1 MSRAAGKSTA
11 TVHVTRMESA
21 GADSGTA
28 AATDEPTTDE
38 YNPSEEAS
46 ATALVK
52 AQLDS
57 WKQRKRGLQ
66 QLPFAVQ
73 NSTSIA
79 AVVAVFEAAAGTFL
93 ECIDVSEGM
102 ALQIRQLVFSGAV
115 PQLNGGWR
123 CVYALLASFKLGR
136 RAGSPTSGELDRLR
150 QAFDRKVSATSQTAP
165 GLSVAF
171 SLKVAS
177 RHQDQEMR
185 GMSLEAARSHL
196 LMRWDRF
203 NFDFDFKFAAAGSGG
218 GSGSA
223 CAESLGGRA
232 CASGG
237 GGGDPGGSGGGTQ
250 QVARRHHGGVALPTT
265 GWMDIRTRTLAA
277 QCELAAVASRQRLQQ
292 LAAGRPLRL
301 TQWHRTS
308 GEFPIDVLGLINNR
322 VAAEPL
328 SAARRAETFE
338 LQALP

>member
-1 MSRAAGKSTA
+1 M
-11 TVHVTRMESA
+11 
-21 GADSGTA
+21 
-28 AATDEPTTDE
+28 
-38 YNPSEEAS
+38 
-46 ATALVK
+46 
-52 AQLDS
+52 
-57 WKQRKRGLQ
+57 
-66 QLPFAVQ
+66 
-73 NSTSIA
+73 
-79 AVVAVFEAAAGTFL
+79 
-93 ECIDVSEGM
+93 
-102 ALQIRQLVFSGAV
+102 
-115 PQLNGGWR
+115 
-123 CVYALLASFKLGR
+123 YALLASFKLGR

-237 GGGDPGGSGGGTQ
+237 GGGDPGESGGGTH
-250 QVARRHHGGVALPTT
+250 A
-265 GWMDIRTRTLAA
+265 
-277 QCELAAVASRQRLQQ
+277 ASRTAAPWRRCPAHYWVDGYPHAHVGRAVRARCGRVAPAA
-292 LAAGRPLRL
+292 LAAGRWPPAAANPVAS
-301 TQWHRTS
+301 H
-308 GEFPIDVLGLINNR
+308 LG
-322 VAAEPL
+322 
-328 SAARRAETFE
+328 
-338 LQALP
+338 